1 MTAPNRHDSYLESK
15 ALTAP
20 PYRLHL
26 MLLEGAL
33 RFGRQAA
40 AALQSGDELAA
51 STPLMRLVDIAG
63 ELLVGVRQ
71 QQSELNAR
79 LANLYLYLFQTASVA
94 KINGDPKKL
103 ADALELLEFE
113 RETWQMVCE
122 KLSADG
128 PDSERIP
135 GATSVSASGRVPTA
149 APSVG
154 VSTGF
159 SLRA

>member
-1 MTAPNRHDSYLESK
+1 MTAPSRHDSYLESK

-40 AALQSGDELAA
+40 DALRMGDELAA
-51 STPLMRLVDIAG
+51 SAPLMRVVDIAG
-63 ELLVGVRQ
+63 ELLAGVRQ
-71 QQSELNAR
+71 QQTELNSR
-79 LANLYLYLFQTASVA
+79 LAKLYLYLFQTASMA
-94 KINGDPKKL
+94 KTNCDPVKL

-122 KLSADG
+122 KLSA
-128 PDSERIP
+128 ECP
-135 GATSVSASGRVPTA
+135 GSDRKSDVAAVATSGRVPTV
-149 APSVG
+149 APSAG
-154 VSTGF
+154 ISTGF
-159 SLRA
+159 SLHA